1 MSKTREQRKRER
13 WQTAAM
19 AAALMIMWMVICTM
33 MVKAWADSP
42 AEQPVNGVEYIESI
56 GGDPDVIS

>member
-1 MSKTREQRKRER
+1 MSKTREQRKHDR

-19 AAALMIMWMVICTM
+19 AAALMIMWMVLCTM

-42 AEQPVNGVEYIESI
+42 AEQPVNGVEYIEAI
-56 GGDPDVIS
+56 GGDPDAIS

>member
-1 MSKTREQRKRER
+1 MRKTREQRKRER

-19 AAALMIMWMVICTM
+19 AAALMIMWMVLCTM

-42 AEQPVNGVEYIESI
+42 AEQPVNGVEYIEAI

>member
-1 MSKTREQRKRER
+1 MSKTREQRKHER

-19 AAALMIMWMVICTM
+19 AAALMIMWMVLCTM

-42 AEQPVNGVEYIESI
+42 AEQPVNGVEYIEAI

>member
-33 MVKAWADSP
+33 MVKAWAEHP
-42 AEQPVNGVEYIESI
+42 AEQPVNGVEYIEAI

>member
-1 MSKTREQRKRER
+1 MRKTREQRKRDR

-33 MVKAWADSP
+33 MVKAWADHP
-42 AEQPVNGVEYIESI
+42 AEQPVQGVQYIESI
-56 GGDPDVIS
+56 GGDPDVLP

>member
-19 AAALMIMWMVICTM
+19 SAALMIMWMVLCTM

-42 AEQPVNGVEYIESI
+42 AEQPVNGVEYIEAS
-56 GGDPDVIS
+56 GGDPDAIS

>member
-19 AAALMIMWMVICTM
+19 SAALMIMWMVLCTM

>member
-1 MSKTREQRKRER
+1 MSKTREQIKRER

-19 AAALMIMWMVICTM
+19 AAALMIMWMVLCTM

-42 AEQPVNGVEYIESI
+42 AEQPVNGVEYIEAI

>member
-1 MSKTREQRKRER
+1 MSKTREQHKRER

-33 MVKAWADSP
+33 MVKAWSDSP
-42 AEQPVNGVEYIESI
+42 AEQPVNGVEYIEAI
-56 GGDPDVIS
+56 GGDPDGIS

>member
-1 MSKTREQRKRER
+1 MSKTREQRKRDR

-19 AAALMIMWMVICTM
+19 AAALMIMWMVLCTM

-42 AEQPVNGVEYIESI
+42 AEQPVNGVEYIEAI